1 MRGRL
6 LPLACALLAS
16 AGVIAQQHPVAQR
29 ITRVERGLV
38 PPIVVSGRPIKPA
51 NLDDRM
57 GELKVP
63 GVGVAVFHDGH
74 IEWTKGW
81 GFADVEAR
89 RKVDDETLFQAASIS
104 KPVAAVAALALVSR
118 GRLTLDDDI
127 NKFLKSWKVAESQ
140 FTATEKVTLRRLLTH
155 SAGTTVS
162 GFRGYAAS
170 EELPTLL
177 QVLTGTKPANSAAIV
192 VDVPVGSRWR
202 YSGGGFSIVQQV
214 IEDETGKPF
223 AQAARELVLE
233 PFGMKRSTFLQPLPA
248 ELRDKAA
255 TGYRASGQPVEGRFH
270 TYPEQAAA
278 GLWTTPEDL
287 AKFAMEVQKIASG
300 KSTKVFSQALAREMI
315 QRQFEQ
321 WGLGVAVEGD
331 GAASRFTHGGSNEG
345 FKCQFAA
352 FRLTASGI
360 VVMTNADS
368 GGALASQIVRA
379 VAREYRWP
387 GLGPI
392 ERTLGTADPATYKD
406 FAGRYEIGVRSPP
419 IVLRVEIEGDR
430 LFGATGSL
438 RSELLPE
445 SGDTFFSTDTD
456 VRVQFVRDAAG
467 QVTEAR
473 IWQGGVERKA
483 VRVR

>member
-1 MRGRL
+1 
-6 LPLACALLAS
+6 
-16 AGVIAQQHPVAQR
+16 
-29 ITRVERGLV
+29 V
-38 PPIVVSGRPIKPA
+38 PD
-51 NLDDRM
+51 N
-57 GELKVP
+57 
-63 GVGVAVFHDGH
+63 
-74 IEWTKGW
+74 
-81 GFADVEAR
+81 
-89 RKVDDETLFQAASIS
+89 
-104 KPVAAVAALALVSR
+104 
-118 GRLTLDDDI
+118 
-127 NKFLKSWKVAESQ
+127 Q

-162 GFRGYAAS
+162 GFRGYAVS
-170 EELPTLL
+170 EEFPTLL
-177 QVLTGTKPANSAAIV
+177 QVLAGTKPANSAAIV
-192 VDVPVGSRWR
+192 VDTPVGSRWR

-233 PFGMKRSTFLQPLPA
+233 PFGMKHSTFVQPLPA
-248 ELRDKAA
+248 DLRDKAA
-255 TGYRASGQPVEGRFH
+255 TGYRASGQAVEGRFH

-300 KSTKVFSQALAREMI
+300 KSTKVFSQALARDMI

-345 FKCQFAA
+345 FRCQLAA
-352 FRLTASGI
+352 FRLTASGV
-360 VVMTNADS
+360 VVMTNADT
-368 GGALASQIVRA
+368 GGGLASEIVRA

-392 ERTLGTADPATYKD
+392 ERTLGTADPATYKE

-419 IVLRVEIEGDR
+419 IVMRVEIEGDR

-438 RSELLPE
+438 RTELLPE
-445 SGDTFFSTDTD
+445 NGDTFFSTETD

-467 QVTEAR
+467 QVVEAR
-473 IWQGGVERKA
+473 VWQGGVERKA
-483 VRVR
+483 VRIR